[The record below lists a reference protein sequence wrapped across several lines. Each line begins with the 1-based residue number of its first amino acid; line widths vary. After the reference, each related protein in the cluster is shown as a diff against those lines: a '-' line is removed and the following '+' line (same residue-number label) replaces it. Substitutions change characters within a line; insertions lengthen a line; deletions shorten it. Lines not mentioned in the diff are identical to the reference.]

1 MKMHYSHR
9 LSASQKEIVAG
20 LFIIIP
26 LIILLTVFI
35 FIGRAKH
42 LFEEKYTIK
51 AVFKE
56 GEGLKAGTPV
66 ILSGLDIGVIK
77 SAQLNEQNK
86 VEVILEI
93 RKVFQ
98 NKIRKDSK
106 AAVAKAGLIG
116 EQRIKIL
123 PGSTSLPVIP
133 AGGTIDVEEGMAIED
148 IVNRVK
154 PVLEN
159 VEKTLNKIAE
169 ITGNIP
175 PTAAGDILGNIRSIT
190 EDIKK
195 GKGTAGAL
203 ITERELYNHINETV
217 KKTESAMQKVNDI
230 LKNVNEASGHVPEI
244 VGTVKKDLP
253 QILGDAQNSLKNVND
268 VLIGLKDILDSTKK
282 TAKNIEEITA
292 SEIPSIIDST
302 KKAAKNVEDAISR
315 LPAVME
321 NAEKIIKNVKEA
333 SEEVPEIARSA
344 RDGAEDAGDIIKGAK
359 KSWPI
364 KNFVEK
370 EKEKEIPSGE
380 RIQ

>member
-1 MKMHYSHR
+1 MHYSHR
-9 LSASQKEIVAG
+9 LSASQKEIVVG

-26 LIILLTVFI
+26 LLTILAVFI

-56 GEGLKAGTPV
+56 GEGLKAGTSV

-106 AAVAKAGLIG
+106 ASVAKAGFIG

-123 PGSTSLPVIP
+123 PGSISLPIIHP
-133 AGGTIDVEEGMAIED
+133 GGTIEVEEAMAMED

-169 ITGNIP
+169 IAGNIP
-175 PTAAGDILGNIRSIT
+175 SNAAGDIAGNIREIT

-195 GKGTAGAL
+195 GKGTIGAL
-203 ITERELYNHINETV
+203 IAEREVYNHINETV
-217 KKTESAMQKVNDI
+217 KKTEGAMQKVNDI
-230 LKNVNEASGHVPEI
+230 LKNVNETSAHIPEI
-244 VGTVKKDLP
+244 TKAVKNDLP
-253 QILGDAQNSLKNVND
+253 PILEDIRGSLKN
-268 VLIGLKDILDSTKK
+268 IKEASAGLPAILKNVEQI
-282 TAKNIEEITA
+282 TAGIPPAVESSKNAVKNIEEATSKMPA
-292 SEIPSIIDST
+292 VLE
-302 KKAAKNVEDAISR
+302 NVE
-315 LPAVME
+315 
-321 NAEKIIKNVKEA
+321 KITKNVKEA
-333 SEEVPEIARSA
+333 SEEAPEIARSA
-344 RDGAEDAGDIIKGAK
+344 RDSAEDAGDIIKGAK

-364 KNFVEK
+364 KNFVEE
-370 EKEKEIPSGE
+370 EKEREIPSGE
-380 RIQ
+380 RVKHE

>member
-9 LSASQKEIVAG
+9 LSASQKEIAAG

-26 LIILLTVFI
+26 LLILLTVFI

-56 GEGLKAGTPV
+56 GEGLKAGTPI

-98 NKIRKDSK
+98 NKIRKDSR
-106 AAVAKAGLIG
+106 AAVAKAGFIG
-116 EQRIKIL
+116 EQRIKIF

-133 AGGTIDVEEGMAIED
+133 AGGTIDAEEAMAIED
-148 IVNRVK
+148 IVSRVK

-159 VEKTLNKIAE
+159 VEKTLHKIAE

-175 PTAAGDILGNIRSIT
+175 PTVAGDILGNIKSIT

-217 KKTESAMQKVNDI
+217 KKVEGTMQKVNDI
-230 LKNVNEASGHVPEI
+230 LKNVNKASEHVPEI
-244 VGTVKKDLP
+244 VKTVKNDLP
-253 QILGDAQNSLKNVND
+253 PILEDIRGTLKNVKEMSEGLPK
-268 VLIGLKDILDSTKK
+268 VL
-282 TAKNIEEITA
+282 
-292 SEIPSIIDST
+292 
-302 KKAAKNVEDAISR
+302 KNVEQITSELPSAVESSKKAVKNVEEATSK

-321 NAEKIIKNVKEA
+321 NVEKITKNVKEA
-333 SEEVPEIARSA
+333 SEEAPEIARSA
-344 RDGAEDAGDIIKGAK
+344 RDSAEDAGDIIKGAK

-364 KNFVEK
+364 KNFVEV
-370 EKEKEIPSGE
+370 EKENEIPAGE
-380 RIQ
+380 RVKNE